1 MVICNTII
9 AWKRLCTYYECTC
22 HYTIIYHRVHD
33 ILKINIISQSSSI
46 NVQSLAGIAIVVLTR
61 SSYAGLAVR
70 IH

>member
-1 MVICNTII
+1 MQYNNSMEKIVYIL
-9 AWKRLCTYYECTC
+9 RQCTC
-22 HYTIIYHRVHD
+22 HYTIIYHRVQD